1 MMSIELAKD
10 AIDIGIV
17 VRDGDAA
24 MKFYRDTLGLEHIAD
39 TPMPGGGS
47 MHRLMCG
54 TTLVKIVE
62 RDEPPEKADNPGG
75 PGGASGI
82 RYWTITIHDLDAMT
96 AKFSDAGYTVPVAP
110 REVRPGV
117 RISMI
122 EDPDGNWLELLED
135 RN

>member
-1 MMSIELAKD
+1 MLSIELAKD
-10 AIDIGIV
+10 SIDIGIV

-39 TPMPGGGS
+39 TPMPGGGT